1 MEIFILVG
9 LILLNGIFAMAEI
22 ALITAQK
29 NRLEQLAK
37 EGDRAAEIA
46 IKLRS
51 DPTQFLSTIQI
62 GITAIGILCGIVG
75 EGFLAAPLSLWLQF
89 FGIPGPFHSLLATF
103 LVFVGITY
111 FTIVI
116 GELIPKRLAQNN
128 AEAVARVMARPIA
141 FLAQLSRPI
150 VAILS
155 FSTDS
160 ILRLFGKSGQNVS
173 KVTEDDIYAILMEG
187 SKVGAIEEEEL
198 ELVRKVFN
206 LQDRQAASIM
216 TPRSEI
222 DYIDISKPFERNLE
236 KILASHHSRLP
247 VCNGGLEN
255 TLGFFSSRTA
265 IRQVLKNG
273 NININDGLR
282 PLIYIPESLT
292 GIRVLEEFR
301 DASVRL
307 GLVVGE
313 YGDILGLITV
323 QDLLEALI
331 GEFKK
336 PRHPHDMWSQEQE
349 DGSWILNGLAPIAE
363 LKELLGLK
371 TIPEEEKGRYH
382 TLSGMILWLEG
393 RLPRKGDIVY
403 WEDWR
408 FEVLTTGGN
417 RVEQVRAK
425 RMGAVSLISFEGEP
439 VSEDEKEGL
448 FAGMNTE
455 EGESFFRKRKKD
467 KK

>member
-9 LILLNGIFAMAEI
+9 LILLNGLFAMAEI
-22 ALITAQK
+22 ALVTAQK
-29 NRLEQLAK
+29 NRLESRAQ
-37 EGDRAAEIA
+37 EGDRAAYLA
-46 IKLRS
+46 MQLRS

-75 EGFLAAPLSLWLQF
+75 DTILGEPLNLWLQH
-89 FGIPGPFHSLLATF
+89 FGIPARYSVLLGTF
-103 LVFVGITY
+103 IAFVGITY

-128 AEAVARVMARPIA
+128 AETVARIMARPIA
-141 FLAQLSRPI
+141 FLAKLSRPI
-150 VAILS
+150 VFILS

-160 ILRLFGKSGQNVS
+160 ILRLFGRSGQNRS
-173 KVTEDDIYAILMEG
+173 KVTEDDIFALLMEG
-187 SKVGAIEEEEL
+187 SKAGAIEDEEL

-206 LQDRQAASIM
+206 LQDRQAASLM

-273 NININDGLR
+273 NLNINDGLR
-282 PLIYIPESLT
+282 PLIYLPENLT

-307 GLVVGE
+307 GLVVDE
-313 YGDILGLITV
+313 YGDILGLITL

-336 PRHPHDMWSQEQE
+336 PRHPHDMWSQEQD
-349 DGSWILNGLAPIAE
+349 DGSWLLNGLAPIAE

-382 TLSGMILWLEG
+382 TLSGMVLWLVG
-393 RLPRKGDIVY
+393 RLPHRGDIVY

-417 RVEQVRAK
+417 RVEQVLAK
-425 RMGAVSLISFEGEP
+425 RIDSVSLIPFAGEP
-439 VSEDEKEGL
+439 VDEKSGKKGL
-448 FAGMNTE
+448 FDGMNTE
-455 EGESFFRKRKKD
+455 ESESVFWKKKRK
-467 KK
+467 